1 MALINIRR
9 VLCPLGIAFASIIGL
24 FVILFLIFLMMAI
37 GVPIHDFNLWRI
49 EKNFNAVVTHH
60 PSDSVL
66 IENKKYLGGP
76 DSHGSQSCNYA
87 VGEVRS
93 SSKSKE
99 EIFQTYKN
107 LYIFPVEGLKLIH
120 IKVLFTS
127 DPQWAATWPLS
138 TWWDEL
144 HEEKKSTSKVA
155 YFVYAMHEGY
165 PFWGDSRCDD

>member
-9 VLCPLGIAFASIIGL
+9 VLYPLGIALASIIGL
-24 FVILFLIFLMMAI
+24 FVILSLIFLMMAF

-60 PSDSVL
+60 PSDS
-66 IENKKYLGGP
+66 IFIKKKKYLGGP
-76 DSHGSQSCNYA
+76 DGHGSGSCTYA
-87 VGEVRS
+87 IGEIRS
-93 SSKSKE
+93 SSKSKD
-99 EIFQTYKN
+99 EILQTYKN
-107 LYIFPVEGLKLIH
+107 LSIFPVGGLKPIP

-127 DPQWAATWPLS
+127 DSQWAATWPLS

-144 HEEKKSTSKVA
+144 HEEKKSTAKVT
-155 YFVYAMHEGY
+155 YFVYAIHEGY